1 MLYPNT
7 ICKHCFIL
15 VWCRLPSDYLA
26 HFFQDKFAKHK
37 MIKGDDNYEKCF
49 LFLRKMW
56 QMFSDIF
63 HMCTDVNGENLK
75 KSDHLF
81 TTDVQNTNWWISVL
95 PVPSLF
101 SPRVLS
107 SPSIFVLRMVLNE
120 CTYTYTCAVVVVVV
134 VAVCKL
140 KWARVGIYY
149 IFRFWEEGE

>member
-1 MLYPNT
+1 
-7 ICKHCFIL
+7 
-15 VWCRLPSDYLA
+15 
-26 HFFQDKFAKHK
+26 

-120 CTYTYTCAVVVVVV
+120 CTYRHTHVPLLLLLLLQFASLNEREWVFITYSDFE
-134 VAVCKL
+134 KRENRMER
-140 KWARVGIYY
+140 K
-149 IFRFWEEGE
+149 